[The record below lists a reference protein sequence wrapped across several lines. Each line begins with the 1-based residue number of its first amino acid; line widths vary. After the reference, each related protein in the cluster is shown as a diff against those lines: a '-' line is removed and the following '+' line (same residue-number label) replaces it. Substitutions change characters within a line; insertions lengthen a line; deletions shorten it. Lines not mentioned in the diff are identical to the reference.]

1 MTKNF
6 YIVPVAIILAG
17 AMIGGGLA
25 YGLSRSNP
33 SIAPNQGPENAPSKS
48 LSDVASQVGL
58 DVKAFDSCITQDK
71 YAKRIE
77 ADSSDATKAGAQG
90 TPYSVVIDKKGNT
103 AAIPGALPYEQ
114 IKSLIDQALAGTLAG
129 QKITLTPI
137 STKDHIRGKINAPV
151 TIVEYSDFSCPFC
164 KQFHPS
170 LVRAL
175 SEYDGKVRWV
185 YRHFPLIN
193 IHPHALSQAKAAE
206 CAGEQGKFWEY
217 ADALFE
223 M

>member
-1 MTKNF
+1 MTKNL
-6 YIVPVAIILAG
+6 YIIPVAIILAG

-25 YGLSRSNP
+25 YGLSGGSSP
-33 SIAPNQGPENAPSKS
+33 AALPNQGENAPAKS
-48 LSDVASQVGL
+48 LSDIASQVGL
-58 DVKAFDSCITQDK
+58 DMKTFDACVKQDK

-77 ADSSDATKAGAQG
+77 TDSSDATKAGAQG

-103 AAIPGALPYEQ
+103 ATIPGALPYEQ
-114 IKSLIDQALAGTLAG
+114 VKPLIDQALAGTLTN
-129 QKITLTPI
+129 QKIILPAI
-137 STKDHIRGKINAPV
+137 STKDHIRGEINAPV

-185 YRHFPLIN
+185 YRHFPLVN
-193 IHPHALSQAKAAE
+193 IHPNALSQAKAAE